1 MTKEMI
7 CITCPVGCSL
17 TVTQDETGAVLSV
30 SGNHCPRGDAYA
42 RAELTHPV
50 RMVTST
56 VRISGGLYPRLPVI
70 TTKPVPKEK
79 IRDVMDVIDGVE
91 AKAPV
96 TIGEI
101 LVRDIAGTGAD
112 LAAERTMRRQSF

>member
-56 VRISGGLYPRLPVI
+56 VRISGSIYPRLPVI

-79 IRDVMDVIDGVE
+79 IRDVMHVIDGIEV
-91 AKAPV
+91 KAPV
-96 TIGEI
+96 AIGEI
-101 LVRDIAGTGAD
+101 LAENIAGTGAD
-112 LAAERTMRRQSF
+112 LAAERTMRQR